1 MPLKDSHCSSTTR
14 TDVNSRFL
22 WINMTNSLRKKSY
35 SENTEFNCWLVV
47 IVFPYDDP
55 LSVQETTIANRG
67 NIFGN
72 YFSLY
77 LSICR
82 LTTVLYINAFSFAKL
97 TETFVHKKRL
107 KLFAQA
113 NAERC
118 TEWFAFWRLLS
129 NPAGGLKFLISWKVW
144 FSLGMP
150 RLICI
155 PFHHIIWFRNPLSWR
170 AFLLKFAALTR
181 KCRKRASVWCG
192 KLYQ

>member
-1 MPLKDSHCSSTTR
+1 M
-14 TDVNSRFL
+14 
-22 WINMTNSLRKKSY
+22 SY

-55 LSVQETTIANRG
+55 LSVQETTITNRG

-82 LTTVLYINAFSFAKL
+82 LTTVLYIAFSYEKI

-118 TEWFAFWRLLS
+118 TEWFAFWRLPS
-129 NPAGGLKFLISWKVW
+129 NRRSQILDKLEGLVFSGNAKVDLYTFSSHNMISK
-144 FSLGMP
+144 P
-150 RLICI
+150 I
-155 PFHHIIWFRNPLSWR
+155 
-170 AFLLKFAALTR
+170 KLTGVL
-181 KCRKRASVWCG
+181 A
-192 KLYQ
+192 